1 MNTTNVTAAKPSKA
15 GAVFRAPKGTAL
27 PTSATEELNQ
37 AFKALGYVSEDG
49 LTNANSPSG
58 DKVKAWGGDT
68 VLNYQT
74 DKPDTFKYTLIEAL
88 NVEVL
93 KSVYGDK
100 NVTGTLETGI
110 TIKANSEDQE
120 ECAWVIDM
128 ILKGGV
134 AKRIVIP
141 QASVTEVSE
150 ITYAANKA
158 IGYGTTISATPDVSG
173 NTHYEYIVKKPA
185 V

>member
-1 MNTTNVTAAKPSKA
+1 MI
-15 GAVFRAPKGTAL
+15 
-27 PTSATEELNQ
+27 EL
-37 AFKALGYVSEDG
+37 
-49 LTNANSPSG
+49 
-58 DKVKAWGGDT
+58 T
-68 VLNYQT
+68 V
-74 DKPDTFKYTLIEAL
+74 KPDTFKYTLIEAL

-100 NVTGTLETGI
+100 NVTGTLEAGI

-150 ITYAANKA
+150 IVYAANKA